1 MGVLGLWKLIEQA
14 GKPVPLDTLENKVL
28 AVDISIWLH
37 QVIKG
42 FQDSKGSALPNAH
55 VLGLFHRLCKLMYY
69 RIKPIFVFD
78 GGVPVLKKQTI
89 AKRHQSKNNYQ
100 NEADRIQQLLLETL
114 AKEKVVQQALGSATN
129 ILISPSKKAITSG
142 AAGSSKQAE
151 REEEP
156 DAMFKLPPLKAPEEP
171 IDLDRS
177 DSSMDEKASRNYY
190 HLNLNAIDVTSV
202 YFKNLPAD
210 VRHEILNDIKETRK
224 QSSWGRLH
232 ELPVESNSF
241 SSFQMNRL
249 LKRRQ
254 VQVELEEAEKEMG
267 GKCLSLAELESLLN
281 EEGVETSSSRAA
293 QQIASDE
300 NTRFLLVRD
309 VQKAIEKAKA
319 REEEQKLAPK
329 PPKLAKLAR
338 EDGAGTSRAGA
349 LEEDDKEMDEELQ
362 LAIKM
367 SLMQDENPH
376 AVIELDDEDIRM
388 SRTQKQVLGNAAQSL
403 ARGFMLEYGGLT
415 SEEFNELLHQTQD
428 VDGGDIND
436 SMSQMFVHNGASIVE
451 GSSMSSCE
459 KPTTSKPLEG
469 DDKSLGKES
478 VEEDTESDSDFIDV
492 PEDDLN
498 DSLPGVSLPLNS
510 TNHFKPHFNP
520 IVDFTIDDLKKLS
533 NVPTTQ
539 KKKVVEVFIKEEDM
553 GVCDKDDIFADIFVK
568 KETHS
573 EVEKEGGQEKSTS
586 EQHPMT
592 SIPITGGKGSLS
604 DTTVAEND
612 HKDTP
617 IDLLTTKPPTVGIK
631 IKNVDDINAQLKEE
645 LENLKKGPP
654 VIDLGVVSSQPPIVV
669 AEREKASA
677 DLKRLSETLKQQLE
691 ELKASANAVSLDD
704 IKLDAIPI
712 DKEKLHKADDDD
724 DSDATVIYD
733 SEIVQGVKTPSKE
746 TSPKKEGGIEKDSL
760 PPSKKADEGSA
771 NVPVPVIEILDS
783 PAKKGT
789 LEHLVIARTPGKD
802 SKTDQPD
809 EIVPHVT
816 KPFFVNKT
824 PPSSGKKHASAKDG
838 AAVNDSVPAE
848 KSSSGVAKELF
859 PSIDSVPVPSTSKQ
873 SAPPDPK
880 PIDAEHLIT
889 EMADTLKESRT
900 PLELKQMALDL
911 AQTERELERE
921 KNKQN
926 RLGVSITEQMRND
939 CMELLSLFGVPY
951 IVAPMEAEAQC
962 AFLNQIEMTD
972 GTITDDSDIWLFG
985 GQKVYK
991 NFFNQQKLVLEFTIE
1006 AIEKMFH
1013 MDRKKL
1019 IQLALLV
1026 GSDYTTGI
1034 HGIGAVTAL
1043 EILASF
1049 PPTPEQAGET
1059 SEMMSL
1065 LSGLRRFRDWWQHG
1079 RNGATVGAR
1088 MALKSKL
1095 KNIDISEGF
1104 PSTGV
1109 VEAYLR
1115 PTVDCSEE
1123 QFTWGYPDADRLRDY
1138 ARQKFGW
1145 SQSKTNDI
1153 LLPVLKRL
1161 DERKSQA
1168 SIKDFFKVQ
1177 SAVAQSR
1184 LKVSKRV
1191 QYAVDTMAGK
1201 VDPAE
1206 DKPKQKKTSSPRKA
1220 KQAAGPATRRKSKAS
1235 SSTTGSVETIDLDTI
1250 DEGDEDGA
1258 EEKEKNDDDDFVVPK
1273 ATARKRG
1280 AKGKTNTATA
1290 NNSKPKRGGKKS
1302 DPKSTDATTSNDVQG
1317 PAATPGHS
1325 LANIGGII
1333 ANINQQSADSLLEEP
1348 ATRGRKKRLEN
1359 KIPDFNPP
1367 IPQRVKDEQEMAE
1380 RKQRAAEL
1388 LKKVNARKKS

>member
-1 MGVLGLWKLIEQA
+1 MGVLGLWKLIEQS

-78 GGVPVLKKQTI
+78 GGVPLLKKQTI

-129 ILISPSKKAITSG
+129 ILISPSKKAITNGG
-142 AAGSSKQAE
+142 ASTSKQPD

-156 DAMFKLPPLKAPEEP
+156 DAIFKLPPMKAPDEP

-190 HLNLNAIDVTSV
+190 HLNLNAIDVTSI

-232 ELPVESNSF
+232 ELPVESDSF
-241 SSFQMNRL
+241 SSFQMKRL

-281 EEGVETSSSRAA
+281 EEGVETSSNRAA

-319 REEEQKLAPK
+319 REEAEKLAPK
-329 PPKLAKLAR
+329 PPKVLKMVK
-338 EDGAGTSRAGA
+338 EDISAD
-349 LEEDDKEMDEELQ
+349 LDDKDMDEELQ
-362 LAIKM
+362 MAIKM
-367 SLMQDENPH
+367 SLIQDETPH
-376 AVIELDDEDIRM
+376 ATIELDEEDLRM
-388 SRTQKQVLGNAAQSL
+388 SRRQKQALGNAAQSL

-415 SEEFNELLHQTQD
+415 TEEFNELLHQTQD
-428 VDGGDIND
+428 VDGGDVND

-451 GSSMSSCE
+451 RDSSPLKEIIEDEEPVKPVE
-459 KPTTSKPLEG
+459 KDETKADSEA
-469 DDKSLGKES
+469 
-478 VEEDTESDSDFIDV
+478 DTGSDSDFVDV
-492 PEDDLN
+492 PEDNLN
-498 DSLPGVSLPLNS
+498 DSQLGVSMPLNN
-510 TNHFKPHFNP
+510 TNHFKPHYNP
-520 IVDFTIDDLKKLS
+520 IVDFTIDDLKQLS
-533 NVPTTQ
+533 AGSDGAS
-539 KKKVVEVFIKEEDM
+539 KKKAVVEVLIKPEDI
-553 GVCDKDDIFADIFVK
+553 GTCDKDDLFADIFTDEAK
-568 KETHS
+568 K
-573 EVEKEGGQEKSTS
+573 KPQ
-586 EQHPMT
+586 PMT
-592 SIPITGGKGSLS
+592 SIP
-604 DTTVAEND
+604 VAQVN
-612 HKDTP
+612 
-617 IDLLTTKPPTVGIK
+617 DLLNATDAKENPIERDLTVPKVFPGLK
-631 IKNVDDINAQLKEE
+631 IKKVDAINAQLKEE
-645 LENLKKGPP
+645 LENLKKAPP
-654 VIDLGVVSSQPPIVV
+654 VIDLGDALSLSSL
-669 AEREKASA
+669 EKPET
-677 DLKRLSETLKQQLE
+677 DLKSISETLKQQLE
-691 ELKASANAVSLDD
+691 ELKSSANALKLDE
-704 IKLDAIPI
+704 IKLDAVDPPMR
-712 DKEKLHKADDDD
+712 DDDA
-724 DSDATVIYD
+724 DSDATIIY
-733 SEIVQGVKTPSKE
+733 EAEKTPSKQAIVE
-746 TSPKKEGGIEKDSL
+746 LEKQSPKS
-760 PPSKKADEGSA
+760 PA
-771 NVPVPVIEILDS
+771 PVIEIIDS
-783 PAKKGT
+783 PVKKGT
-789 LEHLVIARTPGKD
+789 LDHLIVARTPGKD
-802 SKTDQPD
+802 SQKQSDPD
-809 EIVPHVT
+809 EPVPHVT

-824 PPSSGKKHASAKDG
+824 PPSAKKAPEGDGSPGKEPTSGK
-838 AAVNDSVPAE
+838 SV
-848 KSSSGVAKELF
+848 SKELF
-859 PSIDSVPVPSTSKQ
+859 PAEPVPSTSKQ
-873 SAPPDPK
+873 PPSVSPQSK
-880 PIDAEHLIT
+880 PVDAENLIT
-889 EMADTLKESRT
+889 EMADTLKESHT
-900 PLELKQMALDL
+900 PLELKRMALDL
-911 AQTERELERE
+911 AATERELERE
-921 KNKQN
+921 KNKQS

-939 CMELLSLFGVPY
+939 CMELLQMFGVPY

-962 AFLNQIEMTD
+962 AFLNQLEMTD

-985 GQKVYK
+985 GRTVYK

-1006 AIEKMFH
+1006 SIEQQFQ

-1059 SEMMSL
+1059 SEMMSM
-1065 LSGLRRFRDWWQHG
+1065 LSGLRKFRDWWQHG
-1079 RNGATVGAR
+1079 RNGATGAR

-1095 KNIDISEGF
+1095 KNIDIGEGF

-1109 VEAYLR
+1109 VDAYLR

-1123 QFTWGYPDADRLRDY
+1123 EFAWGYPDAERLRDY

-1145 SQSKTNDI
+1145 TQTKTNDI

-1168 SIKDFFKVQ
+1168 SIKNYFKVQ
-1177 SAVAQSR
+1177 SAVGHNR

-1191 QYAVDTMAGK
+1191 QLAVDTMAGK
-1201 VDPAE
+1201 IDPNEEKPKKKSPA
-1206 DKPKQKKTSSPRKA
+1206 KPKQAGARKR
-1220 KQAAGPATRRKSKAS
+1220 KQAARKG
-1235 SSTTGSVETIDLDTI
+1235 TDTETIDLDAI
-1250 DEGDEDGA
+1250 DEENEAVPEAANGKVDE
-1258 EEKEKNDDDDFVVPK
+1258 NDDDFVGPSNAKPAKRRAPRKKTTDGAETSGRKKAPTAPK
-1273 ATARKRG
+1273 ADE
-1280 AKGKTNTATA
+1280 AKPN
-1290 NNSKPKRGGKKS
+1290 
-1302 DPKSTDATTSNDVQG
+1302 
-1317 PAATPGHS
+1317 HS

-1333 ANINQQSADSLLEEP
+1333 ANINQQSADSVTNAET
-1348 ATRGRKKRLEN
+1348 ADAHRKRVGN
-1359 KIPDFNPP
+1359 KMPDFDPA
-1367 IPQRVKDEQEMAE
+1367 IPQRVKDQEEMAE
-1380 RKQRAAEL
+1380 RKRRAAAL
-1388 LKKVNARKKS
+1388 FKKLKATGKQ

>member
-1 MGVLGLWKLIEQA
+1 MGVLGLWKLIEQS

-78 GGVPVLKKQTI
+78 GGVPILKKQTI

-142 AAGSSKQAE
+142 GPSTSKQPD
-151 REEEP
+151 REEDP
-156 DAMFKLPPLKAPEEP
+156 DAIFKLPPLKAPEEP

-177 DSSMDEKASRNYY
+177 DSSMDEKSSRHYY

-232 ELPVESNSF
+232 ELPVESDSF
-241 SSFQMNRL
+241 SSFQMKRL

-267 GKCLSLAELESLLN
+267 GKCLSLAELESLLT
-281 EEGVETSSSRAA
+281 EEGVETSSNRAA

-319 REEEQKLAPK
+319 REEAEKLAPK
-329 PPKLAKLAR
+329 APKLPKLSKEDLAR
-338 EDGAGTSRAGA
+338 QMPTD
-349 LEEDDKEMDEELQ
+349 EDDKEMDEELQ

-376 AVIELDDEDIRM
+376 AVIELDDDELRM
-388 SRTQKQVLGNAAQSL
+388 SRKQKQTLGNAAQSL
-403 ARGFMLEYGGLT
+403 ARGFMLEYGGMT
-415 SEEFNELLHQTQD
+415 NEEFNELLHQTQD

-436 SMSQMFVHNGASIVE
+436 SMSQMFAYNGDSIVKHTSVTIHE
-451 GSSMSSCE
+451 VEDEVE
-459 KPTTSKPLEG
+459 KIAEEIEAPEKNTSEP
-469 DDKSLGKES
+469 
-478 VEEDTESDSDFIDV
+478 DTESDSDFVDV
-492 PEDDLN
+492 PEDNLN
-498 DSLPGVSLPLNS
+498 DSLEGISLPLNS
-510 TNHFKPHFNP
+510 TNHFKPHYKP
-520 IVDFTIDDLKKLS
+520 IVDFTIDDLKQLS
-533 NVPTTQ
+533 EAGPS
-539 KKKVVEVFIKEEDM
+539 KKKEVVEVIIKHEDIGM
-553 GVCDKDDIFADIFVK
+553 CGKDDIFADIFTAKQENSAEAVDAEK
-568 KETHS
+568 KGS
-573 EVEKEGGQEKSTS
+573 SSQN
-586 EQHPMT
+586 QHTQPMI
-592 SIPITGGKGSLS
+592 SIPKLQ
-604 DTTVAEND
+604 VN
-612 HKDTP
+612 
-617 IDLLTTKPPTVGIK
+617 DLLQEEDSSNNIKQPKVKESNVPKAFLGLK
-631 IKNVDDINAQLKEE
+631 IKKVDDINAQLKEE
-645 LENLKKGPP
+645 LENLKKGPS
-654 VIDLGVVSSQPPIVV
+654 VIDLEDIAKTPILSQPDSV
-669 AEREKASA
+669 APST
-677 DLKRLSETLKQQLE
+677 DLKSINETLKQQLE
-691 ELKASANAVSLDD
+691 ELKSSANAFKLDE
-704 IKLDAIPI
+704 IKLDGVVDLVGEPQACNN
-712 DKEKLHKADDDD
+712 DEDA
-724 DSDATVIYD
+724 DSDATIIYD
-733 SEIVQGVKTPSKE
+733 ADSSIQKTPTKQIVPDNQQKDESK
-746 TSPKKEGGIEKDSL
+746 TSPKVSEG
-760 PPSKKADEGSA
+760 AT
-771 NVPVPVIEILDS
+771 VIEILDS

-789 LEHLVIARTPGKD
+789 LEHLIVARTPGKD
-802 SKTDQPD
+802 SQKSNEP
-809 EIVPHVT
+809 EELVPHVT

-824 PPSSGKKHASAKDG
+824 PPSAKQS
-838 AAVNDSVPAE
+838 NQESFTEKQTTPA
-848 KSSSGVAKELF
+848 KTVSKELF
-859 PSIDSVPVPSTSKQ
+859 PEPEPVPSTSKQ
-873 SAPPDPK
+873 MPPPDPK
-880 PIDAEHLIT
+880 PVSAENLIT
-889 EMADTLKESRT
+889 EMADTLKETHT
-900 PLELKQMALDL
+900 PLELKRMALNL

-921 KNKQN
+921 KNKQS
-926 RLGVSITEQMRND
+926 RLGVSITDQMRND
-939 CMELLSLFGVPY
+939 CMELLQLFGVPY

-962 AFLNQIEMTD
+962 AFLNQIDMTD

-985 GQKVYK
+985 GKKVYK

-1006 AIEKMFH
+1006 GIEQMFH

-1059 SEMMSL
+1059 SELMSM
-1065 LSGLRRFRDWWQHG
+1065 LSGLRKFRDWWQHG
-1079 RNGATVGAR
+1079 RTGASGTR

-1095 KNIDISEGF
+1095 KNIDIGDGF

-1109 VEAYLR
+1109 VDAYLR
-1115 PTVDCSEE
+1115 PTVDFSEE
-1123 QFTWGYPDADRLRDY
+1123 EFTWGYPDADRLRDY

-1145 SQSKTNDI
+1145 AQTKTNDI

-1168 SIKDFFKVQ
+1168 SIKNYFKVQ
-1177 SAVAQSR
+1177 SAIGQSR

-1191 QYAVDTMAGK
+1191 QHAVDTMAGK
-1201 VDPAE
+1201 IDPNEGIKSKKKSAT
-1206 DKPKQKKTSSPRKA
+1206 KPKQPGGRKR
-1220 KQAAGPATRRKSKAS
+1220 KQPVGKGTI
-1235 SSTTGSVETIDLDTI
+1235 ETIELDSI
-1250 DEGDEDGA
+1250 EEDNENGDEESGKVLDGA
-1258 EEKEKNDDDDFVVPK
+1258 EENNVVE
-1273 ATARKRG
+1273 ATKPTKKRGSARKQATGG
-1280 AKGKTNTATA
+1280 AGTSA
-1290 NNSKPKRGGKKS
+1290 KPKRGRKKALDGGIVDTTSTDGKQQS
-1302 DPKSTDATTSNDVQG
+1302 DPESSPSQRPT
-1317 PAATPGHS
+1317 HS

-1333 ANINQQSADSLLEEP
+1333 ANINHQSAGSMEPEVDNSLE
-1348 ATRGRKKRLEN
+1348 ARRKRIGN
-1359 KIPDFNPP
+1359 KMPDFNPA
-1367 IPQRVKDEQEMAE
+1367 IPQRVKDEQEMVE
-1380 RKQRAAEL
+1380 RKRRAAEL
-1388 LKKVNARKKS
+1388 FKKLKANDKQQRQ

>member
-1 MGVLGLWKLIEQA
+1 MGVLGLWKLIEQS

-89 AKRHQSKNNYQ
+89 AKRNQSKNNYQ

-129 ILISPSKKAITSG
+129 ILISPSKKAITNGGPST
-142 AAGSSKQAE
+142 SKQPD

-156 DAMFKLPPLKAPEEP
+156 DAIFKLPPLKAPEEP
-171 IDLDRS
+171 VDLDRS
-177 DSSMDEKASRNYY
+177 DSSMDEKASRHYY
-190 HLNLNAIDVTSV
+190 HLNLNAIDVTSI

-232 ELPVESNSF
+232 ELPVESDSF
-241 SSFQMNRL
+241 SSFQMKRL

-281 EEGVETSSSRAA
+281 EEGVETSSNRAA

-319 REEEQKLAPK
+319 REEAEKLAPK
-329 PPKLAKLAR
+329 APKLPKMSKEESESQLSM
-338 EDGAGTSRAGA
+338 ED
-349 LEEDDKEMDEELQ
+349 DDKEMDEELQ

-367 SLMQDENPH
+367 SLMQDEDPH
-376 AVIELDDEDIRM
+376 AVIELDEEELRM
-388 SRTQKQVLGNAAQSL
+388 SRKQKQALGNAAQSL

-415 SEEFNELLHQTQD
+415 TEEFNDLLHQTQD

-436 SMSQMFVHNGASIVE
+436 SMSQMFVHNGDSIVQRTLATVRE
-451 GSSMSSCE
+451 VSDEQE
-459 KPTTSKPLEG
+459 KDAEE
-469 DDKSLGKES
+469 KEAS
-478 VEEDTESDSDFIDV
+478 EKANSEPDTESDSDFVDV
-492 PEDDLN
+492 PEDNLN
-498 DSLPGVSLPLNS
+498 DSQVGISLPLNS
-510 TNHFKPHFNP
+510 TNHFKPHYNP
-520 IVDFTIDDLKKLS
+520 IVDFTIDDLKQLS
-533 NVPTTQ
+533 DAGPS
-539 KKKVVEVFIKEEDM
+539 KRKEVVEVIIKQEDI
-553 GVCDKDDIFADIFVK
+553 GVCDKDDIFADIFSVK
-568 KETHS
+568 KEAESPVNRPTKH
-573 EVEKEGGQEKSTS
+573 VEPNP
-586 EQHPMT
+586 PMI
-592 SIPITGGKGSLS
+592 SIPMQEVSNVVLK
-604 DTTVAEND
+604 EN
-612 HKDTP
+612 TP
-617 IDLLTTKPPTVGIK
+617 NNQPNEEDVNAPKPFAGLK
-631 IKNVDDINAQLKEE
+631 IKKVDDINAQLKEE

-654 VIDLGVVSSQPPIVV
+654 AIDLGDIIKPSVPVLDVPVPV
-669 AEREKASA
+669 APST
-677 DLKRLSETLKQQLE
+677 DLKAIKEKLQLQLD
-691 ELKASANAVSLDD
+691 ELKAGANALKLDE
-704 IKLDAIPI
+704 IKLDSVMV
-712 DKEKLHKADDDD
+712 DGEKSQDRNDEEDADSETTIIYDA
-724 DSDATVIYD
+724 DSDIQRTP
-733 SEIVQGVKTPSKE
+733 VKQTISDGGHKE
-746 TSPKKEGGIEKDSL
+746 ETKAKNDEQVSPT
-760 PPSKKADEGSA
+760 A
-771 NVPVPVIEILDS
+771 NAPVIEILDS

-802 SKTDQPD
+802 SQQPT
-809 EIVPHVT
+809 ESEESVPHVT

-824 PPSSGKKHASAKDG
+824 PPSAKKTNQADGTEKPSTPGK
-838 AAVNDSVPAE
+838 SV
-848 KSSSGVAKELF
+848 SKELF
-859 PSIDSVPVPSTSKQ
+859 PAEPIPSTSKTVP
-873 SAPPDPK
+873 SPPPESEPK
-880 PIDAEHLIT
+880 PVSAENLIT
-889 EMADTLKESRT
+889 EMADTLKEAHT
-900 PLELKQMALDL
+900 PLELKRMALDL

-921 KNKQN
+921 KNKQS

-939 CMELLSLFGVPY
+939 CMELLQIFGVPY

-962 AFLNQIEMTD
+962 AFLNQIDMTD

-985 GQKVYK
+985 GKKVYK

-1006 AIEKMFH
+1006 GIEQMFH

-1049 PPTPEQAGET
+1049 PPTPEQTGET
-1059 SEMMSL
+1059 SELMSM
-1065 LSGLRRFRDWWQHG
+1065 LSGLRKFRDWWQHG
-1079 RNGATVGAR
+1079 RSGASGTR

-1095 KNIDISEGF
+1095 KNIDIGEGF

-1115 PTVDCSEE
+1115 PTVDFSEE
-1123 QFTWGYPDADRLRDY
+1123 EFSWGYPDADRLRDY

-1145 SQSKTNDI
+1145 TQTKTNDI

-1168 SIKDFFKVQ
+1168 SIKNYFKVQ
-1177 SAVAQSR
+1177 SAVGQSR

-1191 QYAVDTMAGK
+1191 QHAVDTMAGK
-1201 VDPAE
+1201 IDPDDVVKAKKKSPTKAK
-1206 DKPKQKKTSSPRKA
+1206 KPAGRKR
-1220 KQAAGPATRRKSKAS
+1220 KQAAEKDTI
-1235 SSTTGSVETIDLDTI
+1235 ETIDLESI
-1250 DEGDEDGA
+1250 EEGNEQEDEAPSNVANMKDDE
-1258 EEKEKNDDDDFVVPK
+1258 KDDDFVEATK
-1273 ATARKRG
+1273 ATKKSGLARKRATDG
-1280 AKGKTNTATA
+1280 PGTTA
-1290 NNSKPKRGGKKS
+1290 KPKRGRKKASQDGTPTDGKEAS
-1302 DPKSTDATTSNDVQG
+1302 EAEPATSQR
-1317 PAATPGHS
+1317 PAHS

-1333 ANINQQSADSLLEEP
+1333 ANINQQSAESVDSSL
-1348 ATRGRKKRLEN
+1348 AARRKRIGN
-1359 KIPDFNPP
+1359 KMPDFNPA
-1367 IPQRVKDEQEMAE
+1367 IPQRVKDEQEMVE
-1380 RKQRAAEL
+1380 RKKRAAEL
-1388 LKKVNARKKS
+1388 FKKLKANDKPKRQ

>member
-1 MGVLGLWKLIEQA
+1 MGVLGLWKLIEQS

-78 GGVPVLKKQTI
+78 GGVPILKKQTI

-142 AAGSSKQAE
+142 GPSTSKQPD

-156 DAMFKLPPLKAPEEP
+156 DAIFKLPPLKTPEEP

-177 DSSMDEKASRNYY
+177 DSSMDEKSSRHYY
-190 HLNLNAIDVTSV
+190 HLNLNAIDVTSI

-232 ELPVESNSF
+232 ELPVESDSF
-241 SSFQMNRL
+241 SSFQMKRL

-267 GKCLSLAELESLLN
+267 GKCLSLAELESLLT
-281 EEGVETSSSRAA
+281 EEGVETSSNKAA

-319 REEEQKLAPK
+319 REEEEKLAPK
-329 PPKLAKLAR
+329 APKLPKLSKEEFASQMCP
-338 EDGAGTSRAGA
+338 G
-349 LEEDDKEMDEELQ
+349 EDDKEMDEELQ

-367 SLMQDENPH
+367 SLMQDETPH
-376 AVIELDDEDIRM
+376 AVIELDDDELRM
-388 SRTQKQVLGNAAQSL
+388 SRKQKKALGNAAQSL
-403 ARGFMLEYGGLT
+403 ARGFMLEYGGMT
-415 SEEFNELLHQTQD
+415 NEEFNELLHQTQD

-436 SMSQMFVHNGASIVE
+436 SMSQMFVHNGESLVKHSSVVVE
-451 GSSMSSCE
+451 AVEDVDE
-459 KPTTSKPLEG
+459 KV
-469 DDKSLGKES
+469 
-478 VEEDTESDSDFIDV
+478 VEETENPDKASSEPDTESDSDFVDV
-492 PEDDLN
+492 PEDNLN
-498 DSLPGVSLPLNS
+498 ESVEGISLPLNS
-510 TNHFKPHFNP
+510 TNHFKPHYNP
-520 IVDFTIDDLKKLS
+520 IVDFTIDDLKQLS
-533 NVPTTQ
+533 EVGPSKTKQ
-539 KKKVVEVFIKEEDM
+539 VVEVVIKPEDI
-553 GVCDKDDIFADIFVK
+553 GVCDKDDIFADIFSVK
-568 KETHS
+568 KESPNETKEAENNRS
-573 EVEKEGGQEKSTS
+573 PTEKQPIL
-586 EQHPMT
+586 PMI
-592 SIPITGGKGSLS
+592 SIPSIRVNDLVQEENSS
-604 DTTVAEND
+604 DSSKQPNVEDLNV
-612 HKDTP
+612 P
-617 IDLLTTKPPTVGIK
+617 IPFAGIK
-631 IKNVDDINAQLKEE
+631 IKKVDDINAQLKEQ

-654 VIDLGVVSSQPPIVV
+654 VLDLGDIVKAPIIPLVDPAPVST
-669 AEREKASA
+669 
-677 DLKRLSETLKQQLE
+677 DLKSISETLKQQLE
-691 ELKASANAVSLDD
+691 ELKSSASSLKLDE
-704 IKLDAIPI
+704 IKLDSVV
-712 DKEKLHKADDDD
+712 DVVEKQSLSTQAQIGEEDA
-724 DSDATVIYD
+724 DSDATIIYD
-733 SEIVQGVKTPSKE
+733 ADSITEKSPVKQMDADNEVSDKVE
-746 TSPKKEGGIEKDSL
+746 TKSSPKTNED
-760 PPSKKADEGSA
+760 AA
-771 NVPVPVIEILDS
+771 VIEIVDS
-783 PAKKGT
+783 PSKKGT
-789 LEHLVIARTPGKD
+789 LEHLVLARTPGKD
-802 SKTDQPD
+802 SHKSTESEEP
-809 EIVPHVT
+809 VPHVT

-824 PPSSGKKHASAKDG
+824 PPSAKKS
-838 AAVNDSVPAE
+838 NEVPATE
-848 KSSSGVAKELF
+848 KQSTPGKSVSKELF
-859 PSIDSVPVPSTSKQ
+859 PDPEPLPSTSKQ
-873 SAPPDPK
+873 MPPPDPK
-880 PIDAEHLIT
+880 PVSAETLIT
-889 EMADTLKESRT
+889 EMADTLKESHT
-900 PLELKQMALDL
+900 PHELKRMALDL

-921 KNKQN
+921 KNKQS

-939 CMELLSLFGVPY
+939 CMELLQIFGVPY

-962 AFLNQIEMTD
+962 AFLNQIDMTD

-985 GQKVYK
+985 GKKVYK
-991 NFFNQQKLVLEFTIE
+991 NFFNQQKLVLEFNIE
-1006 AIEKMFH
+1006 GIEQMFH

-1059 SEMMSL
+1059 SEMMSM
-1065 LSGLRRFRDWWQHG
+1065 LSGLRKFRDWWQHG
-1079 RNGATVGAR
+1079 RTGSSGAR

-1095 KNIDISEGF
+1095 KNIDIGEGF

-1115 PTVDCSEE
+1115 PTVDFSEE
-1123 QFTWGYPDADRLRDY
+1123 EFTWGYPDAERLRDY

-1145 SQSKTNDI
+1145 TQTKTNDI

-1168 SIKDFFKVQ
+1168 SIKNYFKVQ
-1177 SAVAQSR
+1177 SAIGQSR

-1191 QYAVDTMAGK
+1191 QHAVDTMAGK
-1201 VDPAE
+1201 IDPDEEVKA
-1206 DKPKQKKTSSPRKA
+1206 KKKSPTKA
-1220 KQAAGPATRRKSKAS
+1220 KQAGGRKRKQPAGKDPIETVELDSIEEENEKEAEDVMQNGTKDNIVAELIEPAKKRGPTRKQATGGAGPSA
-1235 SSTTGSVETIDLDTI
+1235 
-1250 DEGDEDGA
+1250 
-1258 EEKEKNDDDDFVVPK
+1258 
-1273 ATARKRG
+1273 
-1280 AKGKTNTATA
+1280 
-1290 NNSKPKRGGKKS
+1290 KPKRGRRK
-1302 DPKSTDATTSNDVQG
+1302 ASNDGSVDAKEQSETE
-1317 PAATPGHS
+1317 PSTAQRPSHS

-1333 ANINQQSADSLLEEP
+1333 ANINHQSADSMEP
-1348 ATRGRKKRLEN
+1348 AKDNSLEARKKRIGN
-1359 KIPDFNPP
+1359 KMPDFNPA
-1367 IPQRVKDEQEMAE
+1367 IPQRVKDEQEMVE
-1380 RKQRAAEL
+1380 RKKRAAEL
-1388 LKKVNARKKS
+1388 FKKLKANDKQKRQ

>member
-142 AAGSSKQAE
+142 GAGSSKQPGQ
-151 REEEP
+151 EEEP

-267 GKCLSLAELESLLN
+267 GKCLSLVELESLLN

-338 EDGAGTSRAGA
+338 EDGAGTSRAEA
-349 LEEDDKEMDEELQ
+349 LDDDDKEMDEELQ

-376 AVIELDDEDIRM
+376 ALIELDDDDIRM

-451 GSSMSSCE
+451 GPAMSSCE
-459 KPTTSKPLEG
+459 KPTTSKQIEG

-498 DSLPGVSLPLNS
+498 DSLPGISLPLNS

-533 NVPTTQ
+533 DVSTTQ
-539 KKKVVEVFIKEEDM
+539 KKKKAVEVFIKEEDM

-568 KETHS
+568 KENNMD
-573 EVEKEGGQEKSTS
+573 VEKEGQEKSTS
-586 EQHPMT
+586 EQLPMT
-592 SIPITGGKGSLS
+592 IIPITDGKGSLS
-604 DTTVAEND
+604 NVTVAENEPN
-612 HKDTP
+612 DTP
-617 IDLLTTKPPTVGIK
+617 KDLLTTKPPSFGIK

-645 LENLKKGPP
+645 LENLKKGAP
-654 VIDLGVVSSQPPIVV
+654 VIDLDIVSNKPCIVV
-669 AEREKASA
+669 EEREKASA

-691 ELKASANAVSLDD
+691 ELKASANAVNLDD
-704 IKLDAIPI
+704 IKLDTIPI
-712 DKEKLHKADDDD
+712 DKEKLTTADNDY
-724 DSDATVIYD
+724 DSDGTIIYD
-733 SEIVQGVKTPSKE
+733 SETVEGQKTPCKE
-746 TSPKKEGGIEKDSL
+746 ISPKKKAGIEKNSL
-760 PPSKKADEGSA
+760 PLSKNADEGSA
-771 NVPVPVIEILDS
+771 SAPVPVIEILDS
-783 PAKKGT
+783 PVKKGT

-802 SKTDQPD
+802 TKADQPD
-809 EIVPHVT
+809 EVVPHVT

-824 PPSSGKKHASAKDG
+824 PPSSGKKNVSAKDG
-838 AAVNDSVPAE
+838 AVVNESVPVE
-848 KSSSGVAKELF
+848 KSGSGVAKELF
-859 PSIDSVPVPSTSKQ
+859 PSIDSEPVPSTSKQ
-873 SAPPDPK
+873 SAPAEPK
-880 PIDAEHLIT
+880 PVNAEHLIT

-991 NFFNQQKLVLEFTIE
+991 NFFNQQKLVQEFTIE
-1006 AIEKMFH
+1006 AIEQMFH
-1013 MDRKKL
+1013 MDRNKL

-1095 KNIDISEGF
+1095 KNIDIHEGF

-1145 SQSKTNDI
+1145 TQSKTNDI

-1206 DKPKQKKTSSPRKA
+1206 DKPKQKKGASPRKA
-1220 KQAAGPATRRKSKAS
+1220 KQAAGPATRRKQKAS
-1235 SSTTGSVETIDLDTI
+1235 SSAAESVESIDLDTI
-1250 DEGDEDGA
+1250 DEGDEDAG
-1258 EEKEKNDDDDFVVPK
+1258 EEKKSTKKNDDDDFVVPK
-1273 ATARKRG
+1273 ATGRRKG
-1280 AKGKTNTATA
+1280 ATGNTNAATA
-1290 NNSKPKRGGKKS
+1290 NGKPKRGGKKS
-1302 DPKSTDATTSNDVQG
+1302 DPKSTDANDIEG
-1317 PAATPGHS
+1317 PSATPGHS

-1380 RKQRAAEL
+1380 RKQRAAAL
-1388 LKKVNARKKS
+1388 FKKVNARKSS

>member
-1 MGVLGLWKLIEQA
+1 MGVLGLWKLIEQS

-78 GGVPVLKKQTI
+78 GGVPILKKQTI

-129 ILISPSKKAITSG
+129 ILISPSKKAITNGGPST
-142 AAGSSKQAE
+142 SKQPD
-151 REEEP
+151 REEDP
-156 DAMFKLPPLKAPEEP
+156 DAIFKLPPLKAPEEP

-232 ELPVESNSF
+232 ELPVESDSF
-241 SSFQMNRL
+241 SSFQMKRL

-281 EEGVETSSSRAA
+281 EEGVETSSNRAA

-319 REEEQKLAPK
+319 REEAEKIAPK
-329 PPKLAKLAR
+329 APKLPKLTKEELAGEMR
-338 EDGAGTSRAGA
+338 TED
-349 LEEDDKEMDEELQ
+349 DDKEMDEELQ

-367 SLMQDENPH
+367 SLMQDEDPH
-376 AVIELDDEDIRM
+376 AVIELDEEELRM
-388 SRTQKQVLGNAAQSL
+388 SRKQKQALGNAAQSL

-415 SEEFNELLHQTQD
+415 NEEFNELLHQTQD

-436 SMSQMFVHNGASIVE
+436 SMSQMFVHNGDSIVQRTLATVHE
-451 GSSMSSCE
+451 VCE
-459 KPTTSKPLEG
+459 EQEKA
-469 DDKSLGKES
+469 
-478 VEEDTESDSDFIDV
+478 VEEKEPSEKVNSEPDTESDSDFVDV
-492 PEDDLN
+492 PEDNLN
-498 DSLPGVSLPLNS
+498 DSQVGISLPLNS
-510 TNHFKPHFNP
+510 TNHFKPHYNP
-520 IVDFTIDDLKKLS
+520 IVDFTIDDLKNLS
-533 NVPTTQ
+533 DAGHS
-539 KKKVVEVFIKEEDM
+539 KKKEVVEVIIKQEDI
-553 GVCDKDDIFADIFVK
+553 GVCDKDDIFADIFSVAKEDEVK
-568 KETHS
+568 KVQIDPATKHD
-573 EVEKEGGQEKSTS
+573 Q
-586 EQHPMT
+586 PNPPII
-592 SIPITGGKGSLS
+592 SIPIKEVSNIMQEKNSSDYKELS
-604 DTTVAEND
+604 NEE
-612 HKDTP
+612 
-617 IDLLTTKPPTVGIK
+617 DLNVPKAFIGLK
-631 IKNVDDINAQLKEE
+631 IKKVDDINAQLKEE
-645 LENLKKGPP
+645 LENLKKAPP
-654 VIDLGVVSSQPPIVV
+654 VIDLGDIIAPSVPVLDVPAPV
-669 AEREKASA
+669 APST
-677 DLKRLSETLKQQLE
+677 DLKSISEKLKLQLE
-691 ELKASANAVSLDD
+691 ELKAGALQLDE
-704 IKLDAIPI
+704 IKLD
-712 DKEKLHKADDDD
+712 DVEKFHERNDGEDAD
-724 DSDATVIYD
+724 DSDATIIYD
-733 SEIVQGVKTPSKE
+733 ADSITQKTPVK
-746 TSPKKEGGIEKDSL
+746 PI
-760 PPSKKADEGSA
+760 
-771 NVPVPVIEILDS
+771 VPVDEHKEESETPAKAIEDHELPTANAAVIEIMDS

-789 LEHLVIARTPGKD
+789 LEHLVLARTPGKD
-802 SKTDQPD
+802 SHKSIEP
-809 EIVPHVT
+809 EESVPHVT

-824 PPSSGKKHASAKDG
+824 PPSAKKSNQADGKDNQSTPGK
-838 AAVNDSVPAE
+838 SV
-848 KSSSGVAKELF
+848 SKELF
-859 PSIDSVPVPSTSKQ
+859 PAEPEPSTSKQ
-873 SAPPDPK
+873 MPPPQPAEPK
-880 PIDAEHLIT
+880 PVSAEGLIT
-889 EMADTLKESRT
+889 EMADTLKEAHT
-900 PLELKQMALDL
+900 PLELKRMALDL

-921 KNKQN
+921 KNKQS
-926 RLGVSITEQMRND
+926 RLGVSITDQMRND
-939 CMELLSLFGVPY
+939 CMELLQIFGVPY

-962 AFLNQIEMTD
+962 AFLNQIELTD

-985 GQKVYK
+985 GKKVYK

-1006 AIEKMFH
+1006 SIEQMFH

-1049 PPTPEQAGET
+1049 PPTPEQTGET
-1059 SEMMSL
+1059 SEMMSM
-1065 LSGLRRFRDWWQHG
+1065 LSGLRKFRDWWQHG
-1079 RNGATVGAR
+1079 RNGASGAR

-1095 KNIDISEGF
+1095 KNIDIGEGF

-1115 PTVDCSEE
+1115 PTVDFSEE
-1123 QFTWGYPDADRLRDY
+1123 EFSWGYPDAERLRDY

-1145 SQSKTNDI
+1145 TQTKTNDI

-1168 SIKDFFKVQ
+1168 SIKNYFKVQ
-1177 SAVAQSR
+1177 SAVGQSR

-1191 QYAVDTMAGK
+1191 QHAVDTMAGK
-1201 VDPAE
+1201 IDPNEVVKAKKKSPTKAK
-1206 DKPKQKKTSSPRKA
+1206 KPAGRKR
-1220 KQAAGPATRRKSKAS
+1220 KQAAGKDTP
-1235 SSTTGSVETIDLDTI
+1235 ETIDLDSI
-1250 DEGDEDGA
+1250 EEEHELDGEVSSHGENVKDEEQ
-1258 EEKEKNDDDDFVVPK
+1258 DDHFVDAKPTKKVA
-1273 ATARKRG
+1273 ATVRKRVTEG
-1280 AKGKTNTATA
+1280 AGTTA
-1290 NNSKPKRGGKKS
+1290 KPKRGRKKAS
-1302 DPKSTDATTSNDVQG
+1302 KDGTSTGDKEKSEEEPSTSQR
-1317 PAATPGHS
+1317 PTHS

-1333 ANINQQSADSLLEEP
+1333 ANINQQSAESVDSSLE
-1348 ATRGRKKRLEN
+1348 ARRKRIGN
-1359 KIPDFNPP
+1359 KMPDFNPA
-1367 IPQRVKDEQEMAE
+1367 IPQRVKDEQEMVE
-1380 RKQRAAEL
+1380 RKKRAAEL
-1388 LKKVNARKKS
+1388 LKKLKSNDKHKRQ